1 MFGKYSNAHS
11 FLFRHSSIP
20 DFVVKWLLIPN
31 RIAHPFEVTMMI
43 DDRARSILKTLVE
56 RYITEGCPVGSR
68 ALSKWSTLDLSPA
81 TIRNVMADLEDLRLV
96 VSPHTSAGRV
106 PTPQGYR
113 MFVDSLLTVK
123 PLAID
128 IQNTLS
134 GGIQREDPNRVLNK
148 AVNLLSSL
156 SSFAG
161 VITAPK
167 KTALF
172 RQVEFLSLSDRK
184 VLLIIVTPDGDVQN
198 RILIVEKPYTQSEL
212 TMAANFFN
220 QHFVGLT
227 FSHAKQRLSEE
238 LNQISQD
245 ISALMQ
251 AAVNAGTESE
261 ESQTD
266 GVLFSG
272 ERKLL
277 DVSELSTDME
287 RLRKMFSVFE
297 QRTALLRLLESSNR
311 AEGVQIFIGGDS
323 SLVPMKEMSVISASY
338 HVNGQ
343 VVGTL
348 GVIGPTRMAYERLI
362 PIVDITSKLVSS
374 ALSDPE

>member
-1 MFGKYSNAHS
+1 
-11 FLFRHSSIP
+11 
-20 DFVVKWLLIPN
+20 
-31 RIAHPFEVTMMI
+31 MI
-43 DDRARSILKTLVE
+43 DERARSILKTLVE
-56 RYITEGCPVGSR
+56 RYITDGSPVGSR
-68 ALSKWSTLDLSPA
+68 ALSKYSTLDLSPA
-81 TIRNVMADLEDLRLV
+81 TIRNVMADLEELRLV
-96 VSPHTSAGRV
+96 VSPHTSAGRM

-128 IQNTLS
+128 VQAALN
-134 GGIQREDPNRVLNK
+134 GGIQREDPNRVLSK

-167 KTALF
+167 KAALF
-172 RQVEFLSLSDRK
+172 RHVEFLSLSDRK

-198 RILIVEKPYTQSEL
+198 RILIVEKPYAQSEL

-220 QHFVGLT
+220 QHFAGLS
-227 FSHAKQRLSEE
+227 FSQAKQRLSEE
-238 LNQISQD
+238 LHQISQD
-245 ISALMQ
+245 ISNLMQ

-266 GVLFSG
+266 GVLLSG

-277 DVSELSTDME
+277 DVSDLSTDMD
-287 RLRKMFSVFE
+287 RLKKMFGVFE

-323 SLVPMKEMSVISASY
+323 SLVPMEEMSVISAPY
-338 HVNGQ
+338 QINGE

>member
-1 MFGKYSNAHS
+1 M
-11 FLFRHSSIP
+11 
-20 DFVVKWLLIPN
+20 D
-31 RIAHPFEVTMMI
+31 E
-43 DDRARSILKTLVE
+43 RARSLLKTLVE
-56 RYITEGCPVGSR
+56 RYIADGSPVGSR
-68 ALSKWSTLDLSPA
+68 ALSKWSSLDLSPA
-81 TIRNVMADLEDLRLV
+81 TIRNVMADLEEMRLV

-123 PLAID
+123 PLASD
-128 IQNTLS
+128 VQAMLN
-134 GGIQREDPNRVLNK
+134 GGIQRDDPNRVLNR

-167 KTALF
+167 RAALF
-172 RQVEFLSLSDRK
+172 RQVEFLGLSDRK

-198 RILIVEKPYTQSEL
+198 RILIVDKPYTQSEL
-212 TMAANFFN
+212 TQAANFFN
-220 QHFVGLT
+220 HHFSGLS
-227 FSHAKQRLSEE
+227 FQEAKQRLAQE
-238 LNQISQD
+238 LHQISQD
-245 ISALMQ
+245 ISKLMQ
-251 AAVNAGTESE
+251 AAVNAGTEAQ
-261 ESQTD
+261 ESQAD
-266 GVLFSG
+266 GVLLSG

-277 DVSELSTDME
+277 DVSDLSTDME
-287 RLRKMFSVFE
+287 RLKKMFGVFE
-297 QRTALLRLLESSNR
+297 QRTALLRLLESSHR

-323 SLVPMKEMSVISASY
+323 SLVPMEEMSVISAPY
-338 HVNGQ
+338 QVNGE

>member
-1 MFGKYSNAHS
+1 
-11 FLFRHSSIP
+11 
-20 DFVVKWLLIPN
+20 
-31 RIAHPFEVTMMI
+31 MI
-43 DDRARSILKTLVE
+43 DERARSILKTLVE
-56 RYITEGCPVGSR
+56 RYITEGSPVGSR

-81 TIRNVMADLEDLRLV
+81 TIRNVMADLEELRLV

-128 IQNTLS
+128 VQAALS
-134 GGIQREDPNRVLNK
+134 GGIQREDPNRVLSK

-167 KTALF
+167 KAALF
-172 RQVEFLSLSDRK
+172 RHVEFLSLSDRK

-212 TMAANFFN
+212 SMAANFFN
-220 QHFVGLT
+220 QHFAGLS
-227 FSHAKQRLSEE
+227 FQQAKQRLSEE
-238 LNQISQD
+238 LHQISQD
-245 ISALMQ
+245 ISKLMQ

-266 GVLFSG
+266 GVLLSG

-277 DVSELSTDME
+277 DVSDLSTDMD
-287 RLRKMFSVFE
+287 RLKKMFGVFE

-323 SLVPMKEMSVISASY
+323 SLVPMEEMSVISAPY
-338 HVNGQ
+338 QVNGE

>member
-1 MFGKYSNAHS
+1 
-11 FLFRHSSIP
+11 
-20 DFVVKWLLIPN
+20 
-31 RIAHPFEVTMMI
+31 MI
-43 DDRARSILKTLVE
+43 DERARSILKTLVE
-56 RYITEGCPVGSR
+56 RYIAEGSPVGSR
-68 ALSKWSTLDLSPA
+68 ALSKWSSLDLSPA
-81 TIRNVMADLEDLRLV
+81 TIRNVMADLEELRLV

-123 PLAID
+123 PLASD
-128 IQNTLS
+128 VQAVLN
-134 GGIQREDPNRVLNK
+134 GGIQRDDPNRVLSR

-167 KTALF
+167 RAALF
-172 RQVEFLSLSDRK
+172 RQVEFLGLSDRK

-198 RILIVEKPYTQSEL
+198 RILIVDKPYTQSEL
-212 TMAANFFN
+212 TQAANFFN
-220 QHFVGLT
+220 QHFSGLS
-227 FSHAKQRLSEE
+227 FQEAKQRLAQE
-238 LNQISQD
+238 LHQISQD
-245 ISALMQ
+245 ISKLMQ
-251 AAVNAGTESE
+251 AAVNAGTEAQ

-266 GVLFSG
+266 GVLLSG

-277 DVSELSTDME
+277 DVSDLSTDME
-287 RLRKMFSVFE
+287 RLKKMFGVFE
-297 QRTALLRLLESSNR
+297 QRTALLRLLESSHR

-323 SLVPMKEMSVISASY
+323 SLVPMEEMSVISAPY
-338 HVNGQ
+338 QVNGE

-374 ALSDPE
+374 ALSDPD

>member
-1 MFGKYSNAHS
+1 M
-11 FLFRHSSIP
+11 
-20 DFVVKWLLIPN
+20 D
-31 RIAHPFEVTMMI
+31 E
-43 DDRARSILKTLVE
+43 RARSILKTLVE
-56 RYITEGCPVGSR
+56 RYITDGSPVGSR
-68 ALSKWSTLDLSPA
+68 ALSKYSTLDLSPA
-81 TIRNVMADLEDLRLV
+81 TIRNVMADLEELRLV
-96 VSPHTSAGRV
+96 VSPHTSAGRM

-128 IQNTLS
+128 VQAALN
-134 GGIQREDPNRVLNK
+134 GGIQREDPNRVLSK

-167 KTALF
+167 KAALF
-172 RQVEFLSLSDRK
+172 RHVEFLSLSDRK

-198 RILIVEKPYTQSEL
+198 RILIVEKPYAQSEL

-220 QHFVGLT
+220 QHFAGLS
-227 FSHAKQRLSEE
+227 FSQAKQRLSEE
-238 LNQISQD
+238 LHQISQD
-245 ISALMQ
+245 ISNLMQ

-266 GVLFSG
+266 GVLLSG

-277 DVSELSTDME
+277 DVSDLSTDMD
-287 RLRKMFSVFE
+287 RLKKMFGVFE

-323 SLVPMKEMSVISASY
+323 SLVPMEEMSVISAPY
-338 HVNGQ
+338 QINGE

>member
-1 MFGKYSNAHS
+1 M
-11 FLFRHSSIP
+11 
-20 DFVVKWLLIPN
+20 
-31 RIAHPFEVTMMI
+31 
-43 DDRARSILKTLVE
+43 
-56 RYITEGCPVGSR
+56 GSR

-81 TIRNVMADLEDLRLV
+81 TIRNVMSDLEELRLV

-128 IQNTLS
+128 VHTALS
-134 GGIQREDPNRVLNK
+134 GGIQREDPNRVLSK

-167 KTALF
+167 KAALF
-172 RQVEFLSLSDRK
+172 RHVEFLSLSDRK

-198 RILIVEKPYTQSEL
+198 RILIVEKPYAQSEL
-212 TMAANFFN
+212 SMAANFFN
-220 QHFVGLT
+220 QHFAGLS
-227 FSHAKQRLSEE
+227 FQQAKQRLSEE
-238 LNQISQD
+238 LHQISQD
-245 ISALMQ
+245 ISNLMQ

-261 ESQTD
+261 ESATD

-277 DVSELSTDME
+277 DVSDLSTDMD
-287 RLRKMFSVFE
+287 RLKKMFGVFE

-323 SLVPMKEMSVISASY
+323 SLVPMEEMSVISAPY
-338 HVNGQ
+338 QVNGE

-374 ALSDPE
+374 ALSDPD

>member
-1 MFGKYSNAHS
+1 M
-11 FLFRHSSIP
+11 
-20 DFVVKWLLIPN
+20 D
-31 RIAHPFEVTMMI
+31 E
-43 DDRARSILKTLVE
+43 RARSILKTLVE
-56 RYITEGCPVGSR
+56 RYIADGSPVGSR
-68 ALSKWSTLDLSPA
+68 ALSKWSSLDLSPA
-81 TIRNVMADLEDLRLV
+81 TIRNVMADLEEMRLV

-123 PLAID
+123 PLASD
-128 IQNTLS
+128 VQAVLN
-134 GGIQREDPNRVLNK
+134 GGIQRDDPNRVLNR

-167 KTALF
+167 RAALF
-172 RQVEFLSLSDRK
+172 RQVEFLGLSDRK

-198 RILIVEKPYTQSEL
+198 RILIVDKPYTQSEL
-212 TMAANFFN
+212 TQAANFFN
-220 QHFVGLT
+220 HHFSGLS
-227 FSHAKQRLSEE
+227 FQEAKQRLAQE
-238 LNQISQD
+238 LHQISQD
-245 ISALMQ
+245 ISKLMQ
-251 AAVNAGTESE
+251 AAVNAGTESQ
-261 ESQTD
+261 ESQAD
-266 GVLFSG
+266 GVLLSG

-277 DVSELSTDME
+277 DVSDLSTDME
-287 RLRKMFSVFE
+287 RLKKMFGVFE
-297 QRTALLRLLESSNR
+297 QRTALLRLLESSHR

-323 SLVPMKEMSVISASY
+323 SLVPMEEMSVISAPY
-338 HVNGQ
+338 QVNGE

-362 PIVDITSKLVSS
+362 PIVDITAKLVSS

>member
-1 MFGKYSNAHS
+1 M
-11 FLFRHSSIP
+11 
-20 DFVVKWLLIPN
+20 
-31 RIAHPFEVTMMI
+31 
-43 DDRARSILKTLVE
+43 
-56 RYITEGCPVGSR
+56 GSR
-68 ALSKWSTLDLSPA
+68 ALSKWSSLDLSPA
-81 TIRNVMADLEDLRLV
+81 SIRNVMADLEELRLV

-123 PLAID
+123 PLEID
-128 IQNTLS
+128 VHTALS
-134 GGIQREDPNRVLNK
+134 GGIQREDPNRVLSK

-167 KTALF
+167 KAALF

-198 RILIVEKPYTQSEL
+198 RILIVEKPYTQPEL
-212 TMAANFFN
+212 VTAANFFN
-220 QHFVGLT
+220 QHFAGLS
-227 FSHAKQRLSEE
+227 FQEAKLRLSEE
-238 LNQISQD
+238 LHQISRD
-245 ISALMQ
+245 ISNLMQ

-261 ESQTD
+261 QTQND
-266 GVLFSG
+266 GVMLSG

-277 DVSELSTDME
+277 NVSDLSTNMD
-287 RLRKMFSVFE
+287 RLKKLFGVFE
-297 QRTALLRLLESSNR
+297 QRTGLLRLLESSNR

-323 SLVPMKEMSVISASY
+323 SLVPMEEMSVISAPY
-338 HVNGQ
+338 QVNGE

>member
-1 MFGKYSNAHS
+1 
-11 FLFRHSSIP
+11 
-20 DFVVKWLLIPN
+20 
-31 RIAHPFEVTMMI
+31 MI
-43 DDRARSILKTLVE
+43 DERARSILKTLVE
-56 RYITEGCPVGSR
+56 RYITDGSPVGSR

-81 TIRNVMADLEDLRLV
+81 TIRNVMADLEELRLV

-128 IQNTLS
+128 VQAALS
-134 GGIQREDPNRVLNK
+134 GGIQREDPNRVLSK

-167 KTALF
+167 KAALF
-172 RQVEFLSLSDRK
+172 RHVEFLSLSDRK

-212 TMAANFFN
+212 SMAANFFN
-220 QHFVGLT
+220 QHFAGLS
-227 FSHAKQRLSEE
+227 FQQAKQRLSEE
-238 LNQISQD
+238 LHQISQD
-245 ISALMQ
+245 ISKLMQ

-266 GVLFSG
+266 GVLVSG

-277 DVSELSTDME
+277 DVSDLSTDMD
-287 RLRKMFSVFE
+287 RLKKMFGVFE

-323 SLVPMKEMSVISASY
+323 SLVPMEEMSVISAPY
-338 HVNGQ
+338 QVNGE

-362 PIVDITSKLVSS
+362 PIVDITSRLVSS

>member
-1 MFGKYSNAHS
+1 
-11 FLFRHSSIP
+11 
-20 DFVVKWLLIPN
+20 
-31 RIAHPFEVTMMI
+31 MI

-56 RYITEGCPVGSR
+56 RYITEGTPVGSR

-81 TIRNVMADLEDLRLV
+81 TIRNVMADLEELRLV
-96 VSPHTSAGRV
+96 ISPHTSAGRV

-123 PLAID
+123 PLEVD
-128 IQNTLS
+128 IQTTLR
-134 GGIQREDPNRVLNK
+134 GEILRDDPNRVLSK

-167 KTALF
+167 KAALF
-172 RQVEFLSLSDRK
+172 RHVEFLSLSERK
-184 VLLIIVTPDGDVQN
+184 VLLIVVTPDGDVQN
-198 RILIVEKPYTQSEL
+198 RILIAEKPYSQSEL
-212 TMAANFFN
+212 TIAANYFN
-220 QHFVGLT
+220 SHFSGLS
-227 FSHAKQRLSEE
+227 FSEAKVRLSEE
-238 LNQISQD
+238 LHQISQD
-245 ISALMQ
+245 ISKLMQ
-251 AAVNAGTESE
+251 AAVNAGA
-261 ESQTD
+261 ESQESGGD

-272 ERKLL
+272 ERRLM
-277 DVSELSTDME
+277 DVSDLSADMD
-287 RLRKMFSVFE
+287 RLKKMFGVFE
-297 QRTALLRLLESSNR
+297 QRTALMRLLESSNR

-323 SLVPMKEMSVISASY
+323 SLVPMEEMSVISAPY
-338 HVNGQ
+338 QVNGE

-348 GVIGPTRMAYERLI
+348 GVIGPTRMAYEKLI

>member
-1 MFGKYSNAHS
+1 
-11 FLFRHSSIP
+11 
-20 DFVVKWLLIPN
+20 
-31 RIAHPFEVTMMI
+31 MI
-43 DDRARSILKTLVE
+43 DERARSILKTLVE
-56 RYITEGCPVGSR
+56 RYITEGNPVGSR
-68 ALSKWSTLDLSPA
+68 ALSKYSTLDLSPA
-81 TIRNVMADLEDLRLV
+81 TIRNVMADLEELRLV

-128 IQNTLS
+128 VQSALS
-134 GGIQREDPNRVLNK
+134 GGILRGDPNRVLNK

-167 KTALF
+167 KAALF
-172 RQVEFLSLSDRK
+172 RHVEFLSLSDRK

-220 QHFVGLT
+220 QHFAGLS
-227 FSHAKQRLSEE
+227 FQQAKQRLSEE
-238 LNQISQD
+238 LHQISQD
-245 ISALMQ
+245 ISKLMQ

-261 ESQTD
+261 ESQAD
-266 GVLFSG
+266 GVLLSG

-277 DVSELSTDME
+277 DVSDLSTDME
-287 RLRKMFSVFE
+287 RLKKMFGVFE

-323 SLVPMKEMSVISASY
+323 SLVPMEEMSVISAPY
-338 HVNGQ
+338 HVNGE

>member
-1 MFGKYSNAHS
+1 
-11 FLFRHSSIP
+11 
-20 DFVVKWLLIPN
+20 
-31 RIAHPFEVTMMI
+31 MI

-56 RYITEGCPVGSR
+56 RYITEGTPVGSR

-81 TIRNVMADLEDLRLV
+81 TIRNVMADLEELRLV
-96 VSPHTSAGRV
+96 ISPHTSAGRV

-123 PLAID
+123 PLELD
-128 IQNTLS
+128 IQTTLR
-134 GGIQREDPNRVLNK
+134 GQILRDDPNRVLSK

-167 KTALF
+167 KAALF
-172 RQVEFLSLSDRK
+172 RHVEFLSLSERK
-184 VLLIIVTPDGDVQN
+184 VLLIVVTPDGDVQN
-198 RILIVEKPYTQSEL
+198 RILIAEKPYSQSEL
-212 TMAANFFN
+212 TTAANYFN
-220 QHFVGLT
+220 SHFSGLS
-227 FSHAKQRLSEE
+227 FSEAKVRLAEE
-238 LNQISQD
+238 LHEISQD
-245 ISALMQ
+245 ISKLMQ
-251 AAVNAGTESE
+251 AAVNAGA
-261 ESQTD
+261 ESQESGAD

-272 ERKLL
+272 ERRLM
-277 DVSELSTDME
+277 DVSDLSADMD
-287 RLRKMFSVFE
+287 RLKKMFGVFE
-297 QRTALLRLLESSNR
+297 QRTALMRLLESSNR

-323 SLVPMKEMSVISASY
+323 SLVPMEEMSVISAPY
-338 HVNGQ
+338 QINGE

-348 GVIGPTRMAYERLI
+348 GVIGPTRMAYEKLI

>member
-1 MFGKYSNAHS
+1 
-11 FLFRHSSIP
+11 
-20 DFVVKWLLIPN
+20 
-31 RIAHPFEVTMMI
+31 MI

-56 RYITEGCPVGSR
+56 RYITEGTPVGSR

-81 TIRNVMADLEDLRLV
+81 TIRNVMADLEELRLV

-123 PLAID
+123 PLEVD
-128 IQNTLS
+128 IQTTLR
-134 GGIQREDPNRVLNK
+134 GEILRDDPNRVLNK

-167 KTALF
+167 KAALF
-172 RQVEFLSLSDRK
+172 RHVEFLSLSERK
-184 VLLIIVTPDGDVQN
+184 VLLIVVTPDGDVQN
-198 RILIVEKPYTQSEL
+198 RILIAEKPYSQSEL
-212 TMAANFFN
+212 TTAANYFN
-220 QHFVGLT
+220 SHFSGLS
-227 FSHAKQRLSEE
+227 FSEAKIRLSEE
-238 LNQISQD
+238 LHQISQD
-245 ISALMQ
+245 ISKLMQ
-251 AAVNAGTESE
+251 AAVNAGA
-261 ESQTD
+261 ESQESGDD

-272 ERKLL
+272 ERRLM
-277 DVSELSTDME
+277 DVSDLSADMD
-287 RLRKMFSVFE
+287 RLKKMFGVFE
-297 QRTALLRLLESSNR
+297 QRTALMRLLESSNR

-323 SLVPMKEMSVISASY
+323 SLVPMEEMSVISAPY
-338 HVNGQ
+338 QVNGS

-348 GVIGPTRMAYERLI
+348 GVIGPTRMAYEKLI

>member
-1 MFGKYSNAHS
+1 
-11 FLFRHSSIP
+11 
-20 DFVVKWLLIPN
+20 
-31 RIAHPFEVTMMI
+31 MI
-43 DDRARSILKTLVE
+43 DERARSILKTLVE
-56 RYITEGCPVGSR
+56 RYISEGSPVGSR

-81 TIRNVMADLEDLRLV
+81 TIRNVMADLEELRLV

-123 PLAID
+123 PLTLD
-128 IQNTLS
+128 VQNALS

-167 KTALF
+167 KAALF
-172 RQVEFLSLSDRK
+172 RHVEFLSLSDRK

-198 RILIVEKPYTQSEL
+198 RILIVEKPYTQAEL
-212 TMAANFFN
+212 TTAANFFN
-220 QHFVGLT
+220 QHFAGLS
-227 FSHAKQRLSEE
+227 FQQAKQRLSEE
-238 LNQISQD
+238 LHQISQD
-245 ISALMQ
+245 ISKLMQ
-251 AAVNAGTESE
+251 AAVNAGTEAE
-261 ESQTD
+261 ETASD
-266 GVLFSG
+266 GVLLSG

-277 DVSELSTDME
+277 DVSDLSTDMD
-287 RLRKMFSVFE
+287 RLKKMFGVFE

-323 SLVPMKEMSVISASY
+323 SLVPMQEISVISAPY
-338 HVNGQ
+338 QVNGE

-362 PIVDITSKLVSS
+362 PIVDITARLVSS

>member
-1 MFGKYSNAHS
+1 M
-11 FLFRHSSIP
+11 
-20 DFVVKWLLIPN
+20 D
-31 RIAHPFEVTMMI
+31 E
-43 DDRARSILKTLVE
+43 RARSILKTLVE
-56 RYITEGCPVGSR
+56 RYIAEGSPVGSR
-68 ALSKWSTLDLSPA
+68 ALSKWSSLDLSPA
-81 TIRNVMADLEDLRLV
+81 TIRNVMADLEELRLV

-123 PLAID
+123 PLASD
-128 IQNTLS
+128 VQAVLN
-134 GGIQREDPNRVLNK
+134 GGIQRDDPNRVLSR

-167 KTALF
+167 RAALF
-172 RQVEFLSLSDRK
+172 RQVEFLGLSDRK

-198 RILIVEKPYTQSEL
+198 RILIVDKPYTQSEL
-212 TMAANFFN
+212 TQAANFFN
-220 QHFVGLT
+220 QHFSGLS
-227 FSHAKQRLSEE
+227 FQEAKQRLAQE
-238 LNQISQD
+238 LHQISQD
-245 ISALMQ
+245 ISKLMQ
-251 AAVNAGTESE
+251 AAVNAGTEAQ

-266 GVLFSG
+266 GVLLSG

-277 DVSELSTDME
+277 DVSDLSTDME
-287 RLRKMFSVFE
+287 RLKKMFGVFE
-297 QRTALLRLLESSNR
+297 QRTALLRLLESSHR

-323 SLVPMKEMSVISASY
+323 SLVPMEEMSVISAPY
-338 HVNGQ
+338 QVNGE

-374 ALSDPE
+374 ALSDPD

>member
-1 MFGKYSNAHS
+1 
-11 FLFRHSSIP
+11 
-20 DFVVKWLLIPN
+20 
-31 RIAHPFEVTMMI
+31 
-43 DDRARSILKTLVE
+43 
-56 RYITEGCPVGSR
+56 VGSR
-68 ALSKWSTLDLSPA
+68 ALSKYSTLDLSPA
-81 TIRNVMADLEDLRLV
+81 TIRNVMADLEELRLV

-128 IQNTLS
+128 VHTALS

-167 KTALF
+167 KAALF
-172 RQVEFLSLSDRK
+172 RHVEFLGLSDRK

-220 QHFVGLT
+220 QHFAGLS
-227 FSHAKQRLSEE
+227 FSQAKQRLSEE
-238 LNQISQD
+238 LHQISQD
-245 ISALMQ
+245 ISKLMQ

-266 GVLFSG
+266 GVLLSG

-277 DVSELSTDME
+277 DVSDLSTDME
-287 RLRKMFSVFE
+287 RLKKMFGVFE
-297 QRTALLRLLESSNR
+297 QRTALLRLLESSHR

-323 SLVPMKEMSVISASY
+323 SLVPMEEMSVISAPY
-338 HVNGQ
+338 QINGE

>member
-1 MFGKYSNAHS
+1 M
-11 FLFRHSSIP
+11 
-20 DFVVKWLLIPN
+20 
-31 RIAHPFEVTMMI
+31 
-43 DDRARSILKTLVE
+43 
-56 RYITEGCPVGSR
+56 GSR
-68 ALSKWSTLDLSPA
+68 ALSKYSTLDLSPA
-81 TIRNVMADLEDLRLV
+81 TIRNVMADLEELRLV

-128 IQNTLS
+128 VHTALS

-167 KTALF
+167 KAALF
-172 RQVEFLSLSDRK
+172 RHVEFLGLSDRK

-220 QHFVGLT
+220 QHFAGLS
-227 FSHAKQRLSEE
+227 FSQAKQRLSEE
-238 LNQISQD
+238 LHQISQD
-245 ISALMQ
+245 ISKLMQ

-266 GVLFSG
+266 GVLLSG

-277 DVSELSTDME
+277 DVSDLSTDME
-287 RLRKMFSVFE
+287 RLKKMFGVFE
-297 QRTALLRLLESSNR
+297 QRTALLRLLESSHR

-323 SLVPMKEMSVISASY
+323 SLVPMEEMSVISAPY
-338 HVNGQ
+338 QINGE

>member
-1 MFGKYSNAHS
+1 
-11 FLFRHSSIP
+11 
-20 DFVVKWLLIPN
+20 
-31 RIAHPFEVTMMI
+31 
-43 DDRARSILKTLVE
+43 
-56 RYITEGCPVGSR
+56 VGSR
-68 ALSKWSTLDLSPA
+68 ALSKYSTLDLSPA
-81 TIRNVMADLEDLRLV
+81 TIRNVMADLEELRLV

-128 IQNTLS
+128 VQAALS

-167 KTALF
+167 KAALF
-172 RQVEFLSLSDRK
+172 RHVEFLSLSDRK

-220 QHFVGLT
+220 QHFAGLS
-227 FSHAKQRLSEE
+227 FQQAKQRLSEE
-238 LNQISQD
+238 LHQISQD
-245 ISALMQ
+245 ISKLMQ
-251 AAVNAGTESE
+251 AAVNAGTEAE
-261 ESQTD
+261 ESQAD
-266 GVLFSG
+266 GVLLSG

-277 DVSELSTDME
+277 DVSDLSTDME
-287 RLRKMFSVFE
+287 RLKKMFGVFE

-323 SLVPMKEMSVISASY
+323 SLVPMEEMSVISAPY
-338 HVNGQ
+338 QVNGE

>member
-1 MFGKYSNAHS
+1 
-11 FLFRHSSIP
+11 
-20 DFVVKWLLIPN
+20 
-31 RIAHPFEVTMMI
+31 MI
-43 DDRARSILKTLVE
+43 DERARSILKTLVE
-56 RYITEGCPVGSR
+56 RYITDGSPVGSR
-68 ALSKWSTLDLSPA
+68 ALSKYSTLDLSPA
-81 TIRNVMADLEDLRLV
+81 TIRNVMADLEELRLV
-96 VSPHTSAGRV
+96 VSPHTSAGRM

-128 IQNTLS
+128 VQTALS
-134 GGIQREDPNRVLNK
+134 GGIKREDPNRVLNK

-172 RQVEFLSLSDRK
+172 RHVEFLGLSDRK

-220 QHFVGLT
+220 QHFAGLS
-227 FSHAKQRLSEE
+227 FSQAKQRLSEE
-238 LNQISQD
+238 LHQISQD
-245 ISALMQ
+245 ISKLMQ

-277 DVSELSTDME
+277 DVSDLSTDME
-287 RLRKMFSVFE
+287 RLKKMFGVFE

-323 SLVPMKEMSVISASY
+323 SLVPMEEMSVISAPY
-338 HVNGQ
+338 QINGE

-374 ALSDPE
+374 ALSDPD